1 MEDFEYKVRIYL
13 TGLSAELD
21 SASES
26 IALKLKNR
34 LHNYTEELDC
44 IDGCVANLLTLASMW
59 RNDPY
64 LNSEDFVE
72 YMCAVKAD
80 RALRELGLENVEF
93 D

>member
-1 MEDFEYKVRIYL
+1 MESFEEKVRIYL
-13 TGLSAELD
+13 TGLSVELD

-26 IALKLKNR
+26 ISLKLKNR
-34 LHNYTEELDC
+34 LHNYSEELDC
-44 IDGCVANLLTLASMW
+44 IDGCVANLLTLSSLW
-59 RNDPY
+59 RDDPFM
-64 LNSEDFVE
+64 NSEEFAE